1 MKKLITIVALTLLLV
16 TPARADNEALII
28 GGLLGAVLGG
38 VMTNNDPIGIIA
50 GGAVGATLGNSTHST
65 NGLPSDVS
73 GRQQSRIYSNPS
85 FFESRIRENHA
96 VQTTT
101 SVIRRTIT
109 QSQHPYLQQ
118 QRYGQTMPKYFCDTA
133 SNACYWY

>member
-1 MKKLITIVALTLLLV
+1 MVYITTSGAHGLNRGSLV
-16 TPARADNEALII
+16 YFN
-28 GGLLGAVLGG
+28 GAQ
-38 VMTNNDPIGIIA
+38 IA